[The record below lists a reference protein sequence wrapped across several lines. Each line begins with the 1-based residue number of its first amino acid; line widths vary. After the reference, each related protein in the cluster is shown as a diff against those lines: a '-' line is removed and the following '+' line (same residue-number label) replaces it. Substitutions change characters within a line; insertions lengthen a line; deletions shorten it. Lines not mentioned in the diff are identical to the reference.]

1 MRLLLDTHVLLWAL
15 GDPASLSGDARYAI
29 EDLANGVL
37 ASAASAWEISIKR
50 TAGKLD
56 APEDLASAFRATG
69 IEPLGITV
77 EHALAAGALP
87 LHHRDP
93 FDRMLVAQA
102 RAEGLT
108 LVTRDSLLSRY
119 GIAVMEA

>member
-15 GDPASLSGDARYAI
+15 GDPASLSRDARGAI
-29 EDLANGVL
+29 EDDSNDVL

-56 APEDLASAFRATG
+56 APEDLASALDATG
-69 IEPLGITV
+69 IDPLAITV
-77 EHALAAGALP
+77 EHAVAAGALP
-87 LHHRDP
+87 LHHCDP

-102 RAEGLT
+102 RIDGLT

-119 GIAVMEA
+119 GVALMAV